1 MSILEK
7 VALIKFESEGG
18 QQQAMGCRCQNPHVE
33 GVRMG
38 ARKSREQKELVKGL
52 SAEPEQPRTQ
62 QPYDE
67 KGVPVHQHYQ
77 Q

>member
-18 QQQAMGCRCQNPHVE
+18 QQQAMGCHCQNPHVE

-38 ARKSREQKELVKGL
+38 ARKSQEQKELVKGL
-52 SAEPEQPRTQ
+52 SAEPEQPWMQ
-62 QPYDE
+62 QPNNE
-67 KGVPVHQHYQ
+67 KGAPLHQHYQ